1 MPESEPLFLIE
12 HPHLRRLAVRVGDLL
27 RVRNFGYGWKYEG
40 KIVLVVG
47 VVDAAFTR
55 FVPSDPDDLFP
66 SDVPEVCSVIIAGRR
81 DSMRIEYL
89 EAIIDL

>member
-1 MPESEPLFLIE
+1 MPESEPLFWIE

-27 RVRNFGYGWKYEG
+27 RVREFGYDWEEEG

-47 VVDAAFTR
+47 IVDAAFTK

-66 SDVPEVCSVIIAGRR
+66 SDVPEECYVIIDGRR
-81 DSMRIEYL
+81 DTMRIEYL
-89 EAIIDL
+89 EAIID

>member
-27 RVRNFGYGWKYEG
+27 RVRNLDYGWKDEG
-40 KIVLVVG
+40 KIVMVLG

-55 FVPSDPDDLFP
+55 FVPADPDDLFP
-66 SDVPEVCSVIIAGRR
+66 SDVPEECFVIIDGRR
-81 DSMRIEYL
+81 DTMRIEYL
-89 EAIIDL
+89 EAIVD